1 MAAGDS
7 KIFNEFVLKER
18 NQTYG
23 VSDVKT
29 LAFVSNTFA
38 SVSAD
43 LANPN
48 LSSVTVVSGGNV
60 AAGYTLASAVMSR
73 ATNVIKFDATDI
85 GSIAK
90 NASNPATVRCAVIY
104 NNTSAADDLIQIY
117 DLTADGSTAIDLV
130 NNDFVFNFGAAGINT
145 ATV

>member
-23 VSDVKT
+23 VSDVKS
-29 LAFVSNTFA
+29 LSFVSDTFA

-48 LSSVTVVSGGNV
+48 ISSVSVVSGGNV
-60 AAGYTLASAVMSR
+60 ASSYTLASAVITRS
-73 ATNVIKFDATDI
+73 TNVIKFDATDI

-90 NASNPATVRCAVIY
+90 DASNPTTVRCAVVF
-104 NNTSAADDLIQIY
+104 NNTSAADDLIQIF
-117 DLTADGSTAIDLV
+117 DMTSDGTTAVDLV
-130 NNDFVFNFGAAGINT
+130 NNDFVFNFGSGGINT

>member
-7 KIFNEFVLKER
+7 KIFNEFILKLN

-23 VSDVKT
+23 VSDVKS

-38 SVSAD
+38 AISAD

-48 LSSVTVVSGGNV
+48 LASVTVVSGGNV
-60 AAGYTLASAVMSR
+60 AASYTLASAVMSR
-73 ATNVIKFDATDI
+73 STNVIKFDATDI
-85 GSIAK
+85 GTITK
-90 NASNPATVRCAVIY
+90 NASNPTGVRCAVVY
-104 NNTSAADDLIQIY
+104 NNTSASDDLIQIF
-117 DLTADGSTAIDLV
+117 DMTADGTTAVDLV
-130 NNDFVFNFGAAGINT
+130 DNDFVFNFGAGGINT

>member
-23 VSDVKT
+23 VSDVKS
-29 LAFVSNTFA
+29 LAFISNTFA
-38 SVSAD
+38 SVSDD

-48 LSSVTVVSGGNV
+48 LSSVTVTSGGNV
-60 AAGYTLASAVMSR
+60 AAAYTLGSAVMSR
-73 ATNVIKFDATDI
+73 TTNVIKFDATDI
-85 GSIAK
+85 GTITK
-90 NASNPATVRCAVIY
+90 NALNPADVRCAVVY

-117 DLTADGSTAIDLV
+117 DMTANGTTAVDLV
-130 NNDFVFNFGAAGINT
+130 NNDFVFNFGTGGINT

>member
-1 MAAGDS
+1 MAAGDA

-23 VSDVKT
+23 VSDVKS
-29 LAFVSNTFA
+29 LSFVSNTFA

-60 AAGYTLASAVMSR
+60 AAAYTLGSAVMSR

-85 GSIAK
+85 GSITK
-90 NASNPATVRCAVIY
+90 NASNPTGVRCAVVY

-117 DLTADGSTAIDLV
+117 DLTSDGSTALDLV
-130 NNDFVFNFGAAGINT
+130 NNDFVFSFGAAGINT